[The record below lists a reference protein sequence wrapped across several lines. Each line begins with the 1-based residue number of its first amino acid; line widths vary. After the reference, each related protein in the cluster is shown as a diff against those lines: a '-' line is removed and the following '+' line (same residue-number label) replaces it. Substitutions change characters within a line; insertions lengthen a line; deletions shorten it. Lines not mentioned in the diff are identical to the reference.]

1 MTNSESNSSA
11 DSNNQE
17 AEDNSKAAPKHVSK
31 LLSDVLDQSAD
42 DMPEAVQGDKPA
54 KTRGHKHPIAID
66 VVLACGLIFA
76 VGGFSIGLL
85 HMYVNHL
92 AEASLKRNDY
102 GAAVALLDGMP
113 QNFMSSDADSK
124 DLFDRALYL
133 DAMQKL
139 TTNPQ
144 DKVALKELDR
154 IMPGSQF
161 FDSSQEVLTEH
172 FTPSTVTLSCGTS
185 KVEQISQAEIDR
197 MKAEQATAQALDQ
210 N

>member
-11 DSNNQE
+11 DSNSEELE
-17 AEDNSKAAPKHVSK
+17 ANSKAAPKHVSK
-31 LLSDVLDQSAD
+31 LLSDVLEQSAD
-42 DMPEAVQGDKPA
+42 DVPEVVQGDKPA
-54 KTRGHKHPIAID
+54 NGRSHKHPIAID
-66 VVLACGLIFA
+66 IVLACGLIFA
-76 VGGFSIGLL
+76 VGGFTTGLL

-113 QNFMSSDADSK
+113 QYFLASDSDSK

-139 TTNPQ
+139 TSNPE

-161 FDSSQEVLTEH
+161 FESSQEELTEH
-172 FTPSTVTLSCGTS
+172 FKPSAVTLNCGTS
-185 KVEQISQAEIDR
+185 KVEQISQAEIEK